1 MRTKR
6 PIAAR
11 NAILTNVLE
20 SPNAVQIADSVE
32 RPLLLGKKSWLSIN
46 QTDRIRRNL
55 NPNLNLIMIQEI
67 RHSQQL
73 MLGSLY
79 VYMGASCLYIWCIP
93 YAVVV

>member
-1 MRTKR
+1 MKR
-6 PIAAR
+6 PIPAR

-20 SPNAVQIADSVE
+20 SPNDVQIADCVE
-32 RPLLLGKKSWLSIN
+32 RPLLLGKKSRLSIN

-73 MLGSLY
+73 VLGSLY
-79 VYMGASCLYIWCIP
+79 VYMGASCLYIWRIP
-93 YAVVV
+93 YVVVV